1 MRFIQRTQTSIA
13 VLGLGL
19 LLITGC
25 GESAESNQG
34 GEDQVAQ
41 ESAMGSEGMSVT
53 TRQTALT
60 KIFHAAPSP
69 METASLIK
77 RSGAQFHADAL
88 NPAGQS
94 DQYTTSDRQAINLGI
109 YGADLSYATIFE
121 ENSTSI
127 DYLEAIQSLSSSLGV
142 NDVLSDDVMSSV
154 EDNRNDRQELI
165 RIVSETFYD
174 LNERLKFNGQED
186 LAGLVVASGWIEGM
200 YLATRHLEEA
210 PVELKQRIAEQ
221 KLTLDDVMRLCRSY
235 EQTDEL
241 TGLLNAMAPIEAAFA
256 QVNSEDGESTTNRE
270 ESGSFVIGGGPSYSA
285 DDATIQ
291 AIAAPS
297 PLCGTHAS
305 NNVPK

>member
-291 AIAAPS
+291 AIAAS
-297 PLCGTHAS
+297 VAS
-305 NNVPK
+305 VRNACIQ